1 MSTVSCDIQTNI
13 DTVVNKHYRIASK
26 RQLCGFART
35 KGKVLGDENMHAS
48 IVLMVMMTTQ
58 K

>member
-13 DTVVNKHYRIASK
+13 DTVVSKHYHITSK

-35 KGKVLGDENMHAS
+35 KGKVLGDENIHAS
-48 IVLMVMMTTQ
+48 IVLMVRMATQ